1 MTWPPPRPGDAP
13 PPRPAPA
20 SDPPPAGGDRPA
32 GGRWPARFVWGPVV
46 ALVAAVAVLIAVA
59 LTLVPLL
66 DDRLAGAIAE
76 FGSGLVILLAALWLW
91 RTLAPAPRDETLDSR
106 ASPARVAVAG
116 IACGV
121 GLIVVQGIVV
131 VTGAA
136 IDPGVRRAMD
146 DPDNRVDLNL
156 PAPALALSLVAL
168 VVLAPLGEELLF
180 RGLLLRGIWS
190 RLGFGWG
197 CALSSLAFG
206 LAHLDPWFT
215 GIWPRSIALVLV
227 GVGLALVYRRWGY
240 ATAVA
245 AHATVN
251 AVAVI
256 ALLAA

>member
-1 MTWPPPRPGDAP
+1 M
-13 PPRPAPA
+13 
-20 SDPPPAGGDRPA
+20 S
-32 GGRWPARFVWGPVV
+32 
-46 ALVAAVAVLIAVA
+46 LVLAVAVLIAVA
-59 LTLVPLL
+59 LSLVPVL

-76 FGSGLVILLAALWLW
+76 FCSGLVILVAGLVLW
-91 RTLAPAPRDETLDSR
+91 RSLAPAPRDATLDSR
-106 ASPARVAVAG
+106 ASPLQTVVAG

-121 GLIVVQGIVV
+121 GLIVVQGVVV

-156 PAPALALSLVAL
+156 PGPALALSLVAL

-180 RGLLLRGIWS
+180 RGLLLRAVWS
-190 RLGFGWG
+190 RLGFAWG

-227 GVGLALVYRRWGY
+227 GVGLALVYRRWGF

-256 ALLAA
+256 ALLSA